1 MADHHTL
8 SAVDAGP
15 ARKCV
20 LGFAVFVTLLHFS
33 QSAILESV
41 LATGKSIPRIDIPSL
56 GLCFATSQAV
66 VIGVVHRRR
75 RRGTYLHAHCTSSVQ
90 LGFAV
95 VTDKWHFSFLVYAI
109 WSCVQVV
116 FSEVFGAVAYGLA
129 GFTRCVR
136 QQQRCL
142 SRRTLRLSSSRLH
155 LLRDDDGVIGCI
167 CLRHTHG
174 LAVSDAVWFQLGC
187 HNSAGS
193 LFVLG
198 ISGTFNVFAVLSAR
212 CICSTGA
219 YWTGQVPYA
228 FSVR

>member
-1 MADHHTL
+1 M
-8 SAVDAGP
+8 
-15 ARKCV
+15 
-20 LGFAVFVTLLHFS
+20 
-33 QSAILESV
+33 
-41 LATGKSIPRIDIPSL
+41 ATGKSIPRIDIPSL

-142 SRRTLRLSSSRLH
+142 
-155 LLRDDDGVIGCI
+155 
-167 CLRHTHG
+167 RHTHG